1 MPVLKILTYP
11 DERLRQVS
19 SPVQQFDAAFQRR
32 VDDLEETRLAG
43 PGAVGIAAPQVGWF
57 ERVVI
62 VDVSGRRKT
71 RSHGHLIL
79 VNPEITE
86 WDGYA
91 VGREGCLSVPD
102 YTGNVIRAE
111 KIHLQALDR
120 EGNALSF
127 DMDGFEA
134 RAVQHEMDHIDG
146 LLFLDRLVS
155 RRQDLFQRK
164 VYKST
169 LLRGWPKLLFL
180 LIFIRAGAF
189 LGEGLL
195 HLGP

>member
-1 MPVLKILTYP
+1 MAVLDILTYP

-19 SPVQQFDAAFQRR
+19 AAVERFDAAFQRR

-62 VDVSGRRKT
+62 VDVSGRKKT

-86 WDGYA
+86 WEGYA

-111 KIHLQALDR
+111 RIRLRALDR

-127 DMDGFEA
+127 EMDGFEA

-164 VYKST
+164 VYK
-169 LLRGWPKLLFL
+169 
-180 LIFIRAGAF
+180 
-189 LGEGLL
+189 
-195 HLGP
+195 